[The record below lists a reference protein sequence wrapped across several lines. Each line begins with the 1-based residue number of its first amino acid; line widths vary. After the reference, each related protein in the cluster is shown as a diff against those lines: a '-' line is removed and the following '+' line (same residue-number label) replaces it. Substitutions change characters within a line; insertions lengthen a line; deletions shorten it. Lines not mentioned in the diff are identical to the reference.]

1 MVWDDTG
8 SKGLAGGA
16 DDTHTLIRSEQASKQ
31 IGIRKREEGNRKL
44 KRRVRVWC

>member
-31 IGIRKREEGNRKL
+31 IGIREEGGGESEAEKES
-44 KRRVRVWC
+44 